1 MNKTMLTLASF
12 VWVGA
17 VLADIRVYVPK
28 ESGDSDIGFADA
40 TDAMAHAFAT
50 VDRFEIYEGWPRVT
64 VNAKNILTSQP
75 QDAPPLEI
83 DGELF
88 YQQAQKPAEGDVLT
102 LRRLTGVKL
111 LRPWHGVKLCG
122 GFHADFAVRFELE
135 DDIYSILFC
144 FGCHEARLVR
154 AQSARSMK
162 QTKADFRLT
171 TDLAPELFNELRA
184 LLLKYR
190 KHDLVRS

>member
-1 MNKTMLTLASF
+1 MNNNVLTLASF
-12 VWVGA
+12 VLVGA

-28 ESGDSDIGFADA
+28 ESGDSDISFADA
-40 TDAMAHAFAT
+40 TDAMSHAFAT

-64 VNAKNILTSQP
+64 VNAKNILASKP

-88 YQQAQKPAEGDVLT
+88 YQQAQKPAEDDALS
-102 LRRLTGVKL
+102 LRRLMGVKL
-111 LRPWHGVKLCG
+111 LRPWHGVKFCG

-135 DDIYSILFC
+135 GNIYSILFC

-154 AQSARSMK
+154 VPSARGTKHS
-162 QTKADFRLT
+162 KADFRLT
-171 TDLAPELFNELRA
+171 TDLAPELFNELKT